1 MDCPFHRE
9 MGKGSYALISELNE
23 RAVSSHGAIPTIR
36 YNQGAPYDVNAF
48 RYISA
53 I

>member
-23 RAVSSHGAIPTIR
+23 RAVSEEDLLFRTSLG
-36 YNQGAPYDVNAF
+36 QGRF
-48 RYISA
+48 W
-53 I
+53 